1 MVDGNRSSAFRG
13 GNRFRRGQAAPA
25 WIVPTDRLVPI
36 GLIFLGSIRG
46 ELLY

>member
-13 GNRFRRGQAAPA
+13 GNRFRCGEAAPVCT
-25 WIVPTDRLVPI
+25 VPTDRLAPI
-36 GLIFLGSIRG
+36 GSILLGSIRG